1 MVPVARVVLRGKLSG
16 ESYEAVAV
24 ALDSHQEAVAEIVE
38 KLFVDHGLLK
48 SVALVHDKFKPATMR
63 LEARGGEQRVGFR
76 GHPYMLSFTD
86 FENKGDE
93 HSVEDV
99 AVATAIGRLHHF
111 INVRDVD
118 SFVHTMALAKSY
130 LDSKGA
136 HVKLSELKKRVL
148 HGLLVLHVADMVA
161 GFTEQALLENTVE
174 AELYDTESLEAVEPH
189 LPLSMT
195 IGFTGNR
202 VELQVV
208 LHGLS
213 DVLRGEVLENGVL
226 LDLSYRVCR
235 GTLRVL
241 GGTGRAVFEPDS
253 CTTRIVHASVVHKRR
268 LIRERLIRG
277 EAGARVK

>member
-1 MVPVARVVLRGKLSG
+1 MDPVARVVLRGKLSD

-24 ALDSHQEAVAEIVE
+24 ALNSHQEAVAVIVE

-48 SVALVHDKFKPATMR
+48 SVALLHDKFKPATMR

-86 FENKGDE
+86 FENTGDE
-93 HSVEDV
+93 HRVEDV

-118 SFVHTMALAKSY
+118 SFVHTMALAKTY

-136 HVKLSELKKRVL
+136 GVKLSDLKKRVL
-148 HGLLVLHVADMVA
+148 RGLLVLHVADMVA
-161 GFTEQALLENTVE
+161 GFTEQALLENTGE

-195 IGFTGNR
+195 IDFTGNT
-202 VELQVV
+202 VELRVV

-213 DVLRGEVLENGVL
+213 EVLRREVLENGAE
-226 LDLSYRVCR
+226 LDLNYRICR

-241 GGTGRAVFEPDS
+241 GETGRAIFESES
-253 CTTRIVHASVVHKRR
+253 CTTRLVHASVVHKQK

-277 EAGARVK
+277 EDGAGVK

>member
-1 MVPVARVVLRGKLSG
+1 MASVARVVLRGRVSG

-38 KLFVDHGLLK
+38 KLFVDPELLK

-63 LEARGGEQRVGFR
+63 LEARGGEQRVGFK

-86 FENKGDE
+86 FENTGAGY
-93 HSVEDV
+93 SVADV

-118 SFVHTMALAKSY
+118 SFVYTMALAKSY
-130 LDSKGA
+130 LDSRGA
-136 HVKLSELKKRVL
+136 HVKLSDLKKRVL
-148 HGLLVLHVADMVA
+148 HGLLILHVADMVA
-161 GFTEQALLENTVE
+161 GFAEQALLENTGE

-195 IGFTGNR
+195 ISFAGDGA
-202 VELQVV
+202 ELRVV

-213 DVLRGEVLENGVL
+213 DVLRGGVLENGASF
-226 LDLSYRVCR
+226 DLNYQVCK
-235 GTLRVL
+235 GTLHVL

-253 CTTRIVHASVVHKRR
+253 CTTRVIHVSVVHKRR
-268 LIRERLIRG
+268 LINEKLIRG
-277 EAGARVK
+277 KTELVM